1 MLTTTQATTQDI
13 PVIQHLAHETWPST
27 YQTIL
32 MLAQVRY
39 MLDLF
44 YSEQALSKNFEE
56 GHEFLLIHHNQKTIG
71 FAGYQHNFPEVGQT
85 KLHKL
90 YVLPNAQG
98 LGAGQQLLNEVIEKA
113 KSAGSKSLTL
123 NVNRFNKA
131 YTFYRKNKFDVLQ
144 EIDIPIG
151 QGYLMQDY
159 ILEKRL

>member
-13 PVIQHLAHETWPST
+13 PVIQFIAHETWPTT

-44 YSEQALSKNFEE
+44 YSEQALQKNFDE
-56 GHEFLLIHHNQKTIG
+56 GHEFLLIHHQGKPIG
-71 FAGYQHNFPEVGQT
+71 FAGYQNNFPEKGQT

-90 YVLPNAQG
+90 YVLPSAQG
-98 LGAGQQLLNEVIEKA
+98 LGAGQQLLNEVMQIA
-113 KSAGSKSLTL
+113 RDAGSKSLML

-151 QGYLMQDY
+151 QGFLMQDY

>member
-1 MLTTTQATTQDI
+1 MLTTTQATPTDI
-13 PVIQHLAHETWPST
+13 PIIQRIAYETWPST

-39 MLDLF
+39 MLQLF
-44 YSEQALSKNFEE
+44 YSDEALEKSFLDN
-56 GHEFLLIHHNQKTIG
+56 HQYLLIHHQGTPIG
-71 FAGYQHNFPEVGQT
+71 FAGYQHNYPEIGTT

-90 YVLPNAQG
+90 YVLPHAQG
-98 LGAGQQLLNEVIEKA
+98 LGAGQKLLEEVILQTKA
-113 KSAGSKSLTL
+113 FGSKVLTL

-131 YTFYRKNKFDVLQ
+131 YRFYRKNKFDVLQ

>member
-1 MLTTTQATTQDI
+1 
-13 PVIQHLAHETWPST
+13 
-27 YQTIL
+27 

-44 YSEQALSKNFEE
+44 YSEQALQKNFDE
-56 GHEFLLIHHNQKTIG
+56 GHEYLLIHHQEKAIG
-71 FAGYQHNFPEVGQT
+71 FAGYQHHFPEQGQT

-90 YVLPNAQG
+90 YVLPSAQG
-98 LGAGQQLLNEVIEKA
+98 LGAGQQLLNEVMQIA
-113 KSAGSKSLTL
+113 RDAGSKSLML

-151 QGYLMQDY
+151 QGFLMQDY

>member
-13 PVIQHLAHETWPST
+13 PVIQFIAHETWPTT

-44 YSEQALSKNFEE
+44 YSEVALEKSFSDHNQY
-56 GHEFLLIHHNQKTIG
+56 LLIHHQGKAIG
-71 FAGYQHNFPEVGQT
+71 FAGYQHDFPEQGQT

-90 YVLPNAQG
+90 YVLPSAQG
-98 LGAGQQLLNEVIEKA
+98 LGAGQQLLDEVIHQTKVY
-113 KSAGSKSLTL
+113 GSKVLTL

-131 YTFYRKNKFDVLQ
+131 YMFYRKNKFDVLQ